1 MMPTLYI
8 SLPYGCQQKVHR
20 CTRGT
25 PNSVL
30 RCDQKSPAPQGS
42 VLGDLGWPG
51 ATHVPELPQQLQGA
65 VPRPPAPVWLAAPP
79 LGTGPGRLWGT
90 SQEEACRQRGTH
102 NSWIFAAR
110 WTSIMHCIKIQM
122 LEHEA
127 GNSKKQHEQSKCQRN
142 EKYDQN
148 CDRAFGYLSHNIINR
163 LSSKISNTWEEI
175 TKIFKDTIFVFWML
189 IWHKGVCMRECL

>member
-1 MMPTLYI
+1 MRPTLYI
-8 SLPYGCQQKVHR
+8 SLPYGCQQKVCC

-25 PNSVL
+25 PKSVL
-30 RCDQKSPAPQGS
+30 RCDQKSLAPQGS

-51 ATHVPELPQQLQGA
+51 GPMCLNCPSSYREQCQGHQPQCDWPLLRWALALAGCGAHPRKRRAGSVAHTTVESLQLDEHQ
-65 VPRPPAPVWLAAPP
+65 L
-79 LGTGPGRLWGT
+79 
-90 SQEEACRQRGTH
+90 
-102 NSWIFAAR
+102 
-110 WTSIMHCIKIQM
+110 CIVSKSM

-142 EKYDQN
+142 EKYVQN
-148 CDRAFGYLSHNIINR
+148 CDRAFGYFSRKIINR
-163 LSSKISNTWEEI
+163 LSQKISNSWEEI